1 MKNQNRRWAWWMLVL
16 LFWTVS
22 GVVLAQAAGERPE
35 LTAGHKKMLDW
46 CGQYTITGKTFTSP
60 LGPAHPVKGT
70 WIAGPILNGFA
81 IEGSYS
87 FEGKGP
93 NGETQGRE
101 IISYDP
107 ETDKYHYIFWGD
119 TGYVDQA
126 PFTQQGAVASWQT
139 TSVMNGKKYHFRGT
153 ETDLPDGAGFVRRE
167 DYSTDGQ
174 TWQPLHESRFTI
186 VTPAG
191 DEQELI
197 RVQQEWSRAEVAGD
211 VRTVDRILADEYVLT
226 LSDGTLLPKAAYLR
240 DIQSEDT
247 RSIAMSVEGTKVQL
261 YGDIALAKGIVKWTE
276 PGGKK
281 HEDLFSE
288 VWQKRDGRWQC
299 LATHESEV
307 EQTVDSAKLSD
318 EMKKLAVFAG
328 EWTYEGEQT
337 APPVP
342 GLPYG
347 GAGRFHGT
355 STCRFVLG
363 GRFLEQRIEDHNPSG
378 TTTSVGLEGYDPRA
392 ENYVSIAFVSD
403 GSRDIST
410 ETVSADGR
418 TWTTKTTMT
427 TSAGQTVPVR
437 SVTTISPDGMHQTST
452 TEVSPDGGKT
462 WKHWYKDES
471 HKVKE

>member
-1 MKNQNRRWAWWMLVL
+1 MKNQNRRRAWWMLAL
-16 LFWTVS
+16 LLWTVS
-22 GVVLAQAAGERPE
+22 SAVLTQGAGDGPE

-93 NGETQGRE
+93 SGETQGRE

-126 PFTQQGAVASWQT
+126 PFTRQGAVVSWQT

-153 ETDLPDGAGFVRRE
+153 DTDLPDGAGFVRRE

-211 VRTVDRILADEYVLT
+211 VRTVDRLLADEYVIT
-226 LSDGTLLPKAAYLR
+226 TSDGRFMPKAEYLR
-240 DIQSEDT
+240 GAASEDT

-261 YGDIALAKGIVKWTE
+261 YGDMALVKGIVKWTE

-281 HEDLFSE
+281 HENLFSE
-288 VWQKRDGRWQC
+288 TWQKRDGRWQC

-307 EQTVDSAKLSD
+307 EQTVDSAKLSP
-318 EMKKLAVFAG
+318 EMKKLEGFVG
-328 EWTYEGEQT
+328 TWEYEGEQVD
-337 APPVP
+337 PPIA
-342 GLPYG
+342 GLPFG
-347 GAGRFHGT
+347 GAGTFSGTVTNRFILDGSFME
-355 STCRFVLG
+355 ST
-363 GRFLEQRIEDHNPSG
+363 IEDKSPA
-378 TTTSVGLEGYDPRA
+378 GLTRTVQITGYDPTTRR
-392 ENYVSIAFVSD
+392 YVLETFMSD
-403 GSRDIST
+403 GTR
-410 ETVSADGR
+410 EHAV
-418 TWTTKTTMT
+418 
-427 TSAGQTVPVR
+427 QT
-437 SVTTISPDGMHQTST
+437 
-452 TEVSPDGGKT
+452 VSPDGRVWTSQSTMTSGTGEQALLRNVATFSPDRSRLTSVVDVSTDGGQT
-462 WKHWYKDES
+462 WKHWFTSRDK
-471 HKVKE
+471 KVDH